1 MPKGTLMEIPDEM
14 SFEFN
19 STIFEEASFTEILR
33 FERKRTD
40 RSQRPF
46 LLVLLEFGPLHR
58 GGRRQRQNLINN
70 IIHSLKLGIRQ
81 TDLMGWYKNNTVIG
95 VIFTELHLEN
105 PAVNKI
111 RERVNAALRA
121 RLTPEQ
127 IAAITVSVHL
137 YPHRDLGGPSSSA
150 SDILYPDLKRQKSAL
165 FLKRAT
171 DILGSLAL
179 LFLFAPVFVMVG
191 VAIKLTSNGPILFKQ
206 TRIGQLGRPFTLL
219 KFRSMHVDADSQ
231 AHEQYIRD
239 FIIRGRDGD
248 GGPEVLKQGGFF
260 KLSRDSRITPL
271 GHLIRRTSA
280 DELPQ
285 VLNVLAGSM
294 SLVGPRPHPP
304 YEVEWYDTWHRR
316 RVLEAR
322 PGLTGLWQVKGRS
335 RTTYDDMV
343 RLDLKYID
351 NWSVWNDLKILLQT
365 PWAVLTAAGAR

>member
-19 STIFEEASFTEILR
+19 STIFDEESFAEILR

-58 GGRRQRQNLINN
+58 GGRRQRQNFINN

-127 IAAITVSVHL
+127 IAAITMSVHL
-137 YPHRDLGGPSSSA
+137 YPHRDLGAPGSSTN
-150 SDILYPDLKRQKSAL
+150 DKLYPGLKRQRSARL
-165 FLKRAT
+165 LKRVI
-171 DILGSLAL
+171 DILGSLGL
-179 LFLFAPVFVMVG
+179 LVLLAPVFVMVG

-248 GGPEVLKQGGFF
+248 GEPEVLKQGGLF

-271 GHLIRRTSA
+271 GHFIRRTSV

-365 PWAVLTAAGAR
+365 PWAVVKGEGAR